1 MREKQLN
8 SRVKVTK
15 ITDFSSETLDAERLI
30 EILSSAHSIQD
41 FVASENVLQEWTEN
55 LDILKWRKWLKKF
68 FTNTSTQKE
77 LPKEIF

>member
-41 FVASENVLQEWTEN
+41 FVASENVLQE
-55 LDILKWRKWLKKF
+55 
-68 FTNTSTQKE
+68 
-77 LPKEIF
+77 